1 MNYLSYFKNEDQ
13 IRECISKNV
22 LKIRHDNKLTQ
33 EQLAEMLD
41 VSIEHISRIEN
52 SKYTC
57 SISFIFNLCTT
68 FKMDINDFFHI
79 KTKNQNNNIIEFL
92 DNLTLDQYKAIIEFC
107 DEVKKYYTSK

>member
-1 MNYLSYFKNEDQ
+1 MNYLSYFKNEEQ
-13 IRECISKNV
+13 IRNCISKNV

-41 VSIEHISRIEN
+41 VSVEHISRIEN
-52 SKYTC
+52 CKYTC

-79 KTKNQNNNIIEFL
+79 EQNDNDSITKFL
-92 DNLTLDQYKAIIEFC
+92 DNLSLEQYQAIIEFC
-107 DEVKKYYTSK
+107 DEVKKYYMSK